1 MNAAVQAVA
10 STTANA
16 TAVSVGLKW
25 EAVLSGLGLLILLGL
40 VIVIIAPSGT
50 RNPWK
55 LVEGADGSSSTSK
68 FQWFLWLIVIL
79 FGYTALW
86 VLRAEQ
92 GNFSALSEIPVN
104 LLTVLGFSTA
114 TAAAAK
120 GITSGYVQT
129 GRVAKTTAAQTAA
142 AQTAV
147 APTAAGQA
155 TINTGGIL
163 QDDSGVPE
171 LAKIQMVGFT
181 LIAVG
186 IFLITVIHQIVSND
200 VTAGLPNID
209 SSLMVLMGISQGGY
223 LGKKLVTFG
232 TPALYP
238 PSPLAGPPGTTITLA
253 GANLGSKSGS
263 QLLLNGSPIEVTD
276 WSATVIH
283 FAVPG
288 YDPATGQRWAGL
300 PKAVPLVVSAMGQ
313 MSNSVNFTVT
323 PPPPPTPPPP
333 LSAASTEATAPSE
346 ATAQSGP
353 PGAQAPAAQALMAQ
367 APTAELQARAA
378 QAPARGERPQASLAG
393 SAASA
398 TPGDG
403 PSNIVN
409 NEKGPGDVDTAGTV
423 GAAPRQTHV
432 GLANYRGWQW
442 GIGVS
447 LALLLGGA
455 IYVIIRQSYYPD
467 MRATEWFA
475 GDTVLLGLIAVVAA
489 FATAAFAYPTFWDWR
504 KQISGPALAMEVLYR
519 EIDGISFAG
528 LRSLP
533 GDTKLIQS
541 KPQNR
546 YPFLRIKVDNTSRV
560 ALRDGRLS
568 IYVQPPEDAAYPPY
582 VELKPLDGRATK
594 FEIISPSNW
603 SEDPL
608 VPATLL
614 LTECPCPPGGTTY
627 FQEGFEFYEA
637 NLYLY
642 LRIVVTGSNLRDPLT
657 ERYKVLLSTTPDA
670 P

>member
-1 MNAAVQAVA
+1 MNGAVQAVA

-25 EAVLSGLGLLILLGL
+25 GAVLSGLGLLILLGL
-40 VIVIIAPSGT
+40 AMVIIAPRGT

-92 GNFSALSEIPVN
+92 GNFSVLSEIPVN

-147 APTAAGQA
+147 APAAAGQA
-155 TINTGGIL
+155 TISTGGIF
-163 QDDSGVPE
+163 QDDTGMPE

-232 TPALYP
+232 TAALYP
-238 PSPLAGPPGTTITLA
+238 PSPLAGPPGTTVTLA

-263 QLLLNGSPIEVTD
+263 QLLLNGSLIEVTD

-288 YDPATGQRWAGL
+288 YDPATGERWAGL
-300 PKAVPLVVSAMGQ
+300 PKVVPLVVSATGQ

-323 PPPPPTPPPP
+323 PPPPPPP

-346 ATAQSGP
+346 ATAQSEP
-353 PGAQAPAAQALMAQ
+353 RGAQAPTAQALMAQ
-367 APTAELQARAA
+367 APAA
-378 QAPARGERPQASLAG
+378 AYAPTVQAPARGAGAQASLAR
-393 SAASA
+393 SAGPA

-403 PSNIVN
+403 PSNVVN
-409 NEKGPGDVDTAGTV
+409 KEEGWGDVDRAGTV
-423 GAAPRQTHV
+423 GVAPRQTHV
-432 GLANYRGWQW
+432 GLANYRRWQW

-447 LALLLGGA
+447 LALLLGGS

-504 KQISGPALAMEVLYR
+504 NQISGPALTMEVLYR
-519 EIDGISFAG
+519 KTDGISFAG

-533 GDTKLIQS
+533 EDTKLIQS

-568 IYVQPPEDAAYPPY
+568 IYVQSPEDATYPPY
-582 VELKPLDGRATK
+582 VELKPLDDRAAK

-614 LTECPCPPGGTTY
+614 FTECPCPPGGTTY

-637 NLYLY
+637 NVHLY

-657 ERYKVLLSTTPDA
+657 ERYKVLLSTTSDA